1 MTARRKTRLVVRS
14 GSTGIGCDDGSG
26 EGREREKRRAGG
38 ANSERV
44 PVPVLCPEL
53 AYDGCSRKIGTAKFT
68 CPDGARRFRE
78 YSGSGQ
84 GIGAPHA
91 LEIDF
96 SRWIKCFFLY
106 LSL

>member
-1 MTARRKTRLVVRS
+1 MVRS

-44 PVPVLCPEL
+44 PVPVLCPIL
-53 AYDGCSRKIGTAKFT
+53 AYDAVGRFGSAKIT
-68 CPDGARRFRE
+68 CPDGARRSRE
-78 YSGSGQ
+78 YFGSGQ

-91 LEIDF
+91 LETDF
-96 SRWIKCFFLY
+96 SRWIK
-106 LSL
+106 